1 MIVKASELSDPCRR
15 MVTKTTI
22 DMQQRSVLDLKMGE
36 EAMVK
41 AFSDSRIACNLL
53 TIGIIPDTPI
63 AMIRKAPFGGAVCLK
78 LGRTF
83 IAVRTI
89 EAKSILIH

>member
-1 MIVKASELSDPCRR
+1 VK
-15 MVTKTTI
+15 I
-22 DMQQRSVLDLKMGE
+22 QRQHSNEGRTVLDLKEGE
-36 EAMVK
+36 EGLVK
-41 AFSDSRIACNLL
+41 DFKDSRIACNLL

-63 AMIRKAPFGGAVCLK
+63 SLVRKAPFGGAVCLK

-83 IAVRTI
+83 VAVRSA